1 MKDNDLKY
9 LTEDEY
15 QQAKAYEMVF
25 TNSKNYKG
33 SQIKDDSSKSK
44 SNSITDYYTDYV
56 ITTVQEDLQ
65 KWDIQAEKLTT
76 LFTVAA

>member
-1 MKDNDLKY
+1 MKKKGY
-9 LTEDEY
+9 LNESEY

-33 SQIKDDSSKSK
+33 SQIKEDESSSKK
-44 SNSITDYYTDYV
+44 NDITDYYTDYV

-65 KWDIQAEKLTT
+65 KMGYTSRKAHDL
-76 LFTVAA
+76 VYGGY